1 MICSTLFLS
10 LRLLYYLPSGV
21 SLGGIAVETMLLL
34 LSVRETESIVD
45 VLSLARVESGSGACG
60 RVRLRHDVLVRSTGC
75 V

>member
-34 LSVRETESIVD
+34 LSP
-45 VLSLARVESGSGACG
+45 
-60 RVRLRHDVLVRSTGC
+60 
-75 V
+75 